1 MAIEKKIVDYIP
13 VIGVYTFNKRLSQ
26 RNYTNE
32 AGLFE
37 EVDAWM
43 GHSVYHALVTT
54 AVLAGG
60 LAASLL
66 K

>member
-1 MAIEKKIVDYIP
+1 